1 MSILINKFDLNQF
14 HEITKRNKPIAKL
27 VPLKKTPPLFG
38 KMKGTAH
45 IKGDLI
51 EPIGEEWDAC
61 L

>member
-1 MSILINKFDLNQF
+1 MKRTIQAGKCKAQCLKINV
-14 HEITKRNKPIAKL
+14 PIAKL
-27 VPLKKTPPLFG
+27 IPLEEDISPLFG

-51 EPIGEEWDAC
+51 QSIREEWNAC